1 MPTRDLTNV
10 NVSASFQRLL
20 QIDDAGNQYNGAG
33 SLINTLRIQKTIYPE
48 INFAGIDYTMIPNGS
63 YMIGFDSGAGG
74 KLVKLDNSGSITAIE
89 GAGGGGIITSISDT
103 NTVDLAII
111 SGDLSAVI
119 KYQNSPD
126 IVLSSDSSGLIA
138 SFASA
143 NISQFTNNTG
153 YTTNTGTVTSVAA
166 LTLGTTG
173 TDLSSTVSNSTT
185 TPVITLNVPTASATN
200 RGALS
205 SSDWSAFDGKQN
217 ALGFTPEDVANKS
230 TSASLGTSNTLYPTQ
245 NAVKSYVDTAVNSVI
260 SSGTPESVTLFIDA
274 TPDVITTGK
283 KAQKVIPFNC
293 YVSEW
298 YIISGQTGSIEFD
311 IRKSSFSSYPSTSTI
326 ITSGPPELISQSKN
340 SNTSVTGWVSI
351 SSGDVLEIFVSSND
365 IIQNIG
371 LYITLQKT

>member
-1 MPTRDLTNV
+1 
-10 NVSASFQRLL
+10 
-20 QIDDAGNQYNGAG
+20 
-33 SLINTLRIQKTIYPE
+33 
-48 INFAGIDYTMIPNGS
+48 
-63 YMIGFDSGAGG
+63 MIGFDSGAGG
-74 KLVKLDNSGSITAIE
+74 KLVKLDNSGSITVIE